1 VLCREYKQTCLRRR
15 PSVQS
20 SLSTDGLA
28 LPSPHSELLPI
39 LQLSLVWHSEVIIR
53 TILIFLLWHR
63 GLARNWRCWWW
74 RWWSPLD
81 SWMGNCLVD
90 YRGAGRHANYR
101 HVPLRS
107 RLVCFNI
114 PTFSDDKHKKHFN
127 GWTCSTE
134 TQVLMTEDNIWRRG
148 FLDLPFEI
156 VEMIF
161 GRTRVIDLT
170 SLLKSSSCIQVTF
183 QQDDA
188 NSAQNMFG
196 GTPYVRQLDLI
207 LRYESRTFKELY
219 RYMSRNP
226 HLDYCVHDVL
236 LAFTKAHCEVTPCLG
251 GN

>member
-1 VLCREYKQTCLRRR
+1 
-15 PSVQS
+15 
-20 SLSTDGLA
+20 
-28 LPSPHSELLPI
+28 
-39 LQLSLVWHSEVIIR
+39 
-53 TILIFLLWHR
+53 
-63 GLARNWRCWWW
+63 
-74 RWWSPLD
+74 
-81 SWMGNCLVD
+81 
-90 YRGAGRHANYR
+90 
-101 HVPLRS
+101 
-107 RLVCFNI
+107 
-114 PTFSDDKHKKHFN
+114 
-127 GWTCSTE
+127 
-134 TQVLMTEDNIWRRG
+134 MTEDNIWRRG

-183 QQDDA
+183 QQGDA